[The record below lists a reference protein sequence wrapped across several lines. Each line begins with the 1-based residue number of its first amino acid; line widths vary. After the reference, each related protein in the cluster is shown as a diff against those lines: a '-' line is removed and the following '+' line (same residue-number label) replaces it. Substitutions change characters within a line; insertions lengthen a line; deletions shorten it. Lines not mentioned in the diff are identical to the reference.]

1 MAPTLQRNASASS
14 VMTTTA
20 SSAASTGSIKKSS
33 RAKDLLRDYYGLQG
47 PAGSSGDKANG
58 GGGDVDPMNLG

>member
-1 MAPTLQRNASASS
+1 
-14 VMTTTA
+14 MTTTA

-58 GGGDVDPMNLG
+58 GGVDVDPMNLG